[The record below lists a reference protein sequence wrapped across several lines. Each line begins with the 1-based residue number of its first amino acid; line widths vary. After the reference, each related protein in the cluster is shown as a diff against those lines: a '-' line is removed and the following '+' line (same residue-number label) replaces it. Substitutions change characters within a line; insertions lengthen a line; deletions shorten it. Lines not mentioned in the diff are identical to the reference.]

1 MMDKQNDKNLEFP
14 MYQKLKEDLKEGDLL
29 MVTSLDR
36 LGQCKEEVEQEELW
50 LMEHGIMVIETD
62 KDIK

>member
-1 MMDKQNDKNLEFP
+1 
-14 MYQKLKEDLKEGDLL
+14 